1 MYSRLNTRINKK
13 GIGRQGHSFWQL
25 YIVISLIIVVL
36 IFFIMNLTLPFR
48 LPENSTISEV
58 TTIHTSQTETVVS
71 NRQNSSTHFIY
82 IDIGCFNGE
91 TIEHFIHFIPNSRV
105 YDIIT
110 FEPDP
115 YNYELCKQRL
125 TQKKYADINITILQ
139 KVVWIRDQKVFFQ
152 TDRGRYNRITRHKT
166 GK

>member
-1 MYSRLNTRINKK
+1 
-13 GIGRQGHSFWQL
+13 
-25 YIVISLIIVVL
+25 
-36 IFFIMNLTLPFR
+36 MNLTISSFLT
-48 LPENSTISEV
+48 EKSTIDEV
-58 TTIHTSQTETVVS
+58 AINHALETDTLVS
-71 NRQNSSTHFIY
+71 NGQNSSTHFIY

-91 TIEHFIHFIPNSRV
+91 TIEHFLHFIPNSRV

-125 TQKKYADINITILQ
+125 IQKKYADINITILQ
-139 KVVWIRDQKVFFQ
+139 KVVWIRDEKVFFR
-152 TDRGRYNRITRHKT
+152 TDRGRYSRITTHKA